1 MVVAKE
7 MSVDDCRDVCHCRP
21 MCMPYMIKQTDAVD
35 DDGARVLELMGEL
48 SDPRHNVTDA
58 DPPVAHR
65 RA

>member
-1 MVVAKE
+1 M
-7 MSVDDCRDVCHCRP
+7 DDCHCRP